1 MYCGNCGT
9 KLPEGAVFCPD
20 CGTRTESGTPADCLH
35 RPEPQF
41 QAAPQPQQRTQTQ
54 DSRDRPVYAQAA
66 QQEQGAANARPAGAG
81 GENTVPPQ
89 RHRHFPFGTIVAA
102 VILVAAV
109 VMLFSNG
116 GEDPVNDLKGITFDS
131 FDTTCTLGE
140 AVSRNTSHTEWKSQK
155 ESDGS
160 YVVTVGCVEKMYG
173 MSLKVEFSVTYT
185 DDWVYGQP
193 QAVYFSGDRYTD
205 STSIAAAMMLLYGQL
220 DEQGLSELMAYDML
234 WDVFG

>member
-1 MYCGNCGT
+1 MFCGNCGT
-9 KLPEGAVFCPD
+9 KLPDDAVFCPN
-20 CGTRTESGTPADCLH
+20 CGTKAADDSFAPP
-35 RPEPQF
+35 PEPQPR
-41 QAAPQPQQRTQTQ
+41 QGAQTQ
-54 DSRDRPVYAQAA
+54 DAPREPFHTQTTQQTKSQTAA
-66 QQEQGAANARPAGAG
+66 PSDAAGSAGITA
-81 GENTVPPQ
+81 PQ
-89 RHRHFPFGTIVAA
+89 KYRHFPFGTIVA
-102 VILVAAV
+102 VVVLVAAV
-109 VMLFSNG
+109 WMLFSNG
-116 GEDPVNDLKGITFDS
+116 AENPVNDLKGITFDS

-140 AVSRNTSHTEWKSQK
+140 AVIRNTSHAEWKSEK

-173 MSLKVEFSVTYT
+173 MPLKVAFSVTYT

-193 QAVYFSGDRYTD
+193 QVVYFSGDRYTD